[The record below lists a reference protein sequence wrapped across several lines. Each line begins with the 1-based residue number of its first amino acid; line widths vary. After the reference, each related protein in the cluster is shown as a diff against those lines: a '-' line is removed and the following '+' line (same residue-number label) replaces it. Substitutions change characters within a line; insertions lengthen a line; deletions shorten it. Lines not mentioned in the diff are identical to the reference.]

1 MTWWRTYPWVGA
13 TIAVGVIGLILAW
26 LAPLIY
32 AQVLVSAFA
41 LIVAA
46 DQLRD
51 MIADLRSGAWGI
63 DILAIVAIC
72 ATVAVG
78 EYWAAL
84 VVCLML
90 SGGEALEDY
99 ASARARSELTGVLER
114 APSRAHVVD
123 GDEVRTVAI
132 GEVAAGDVL
141 LIRPSEIV
149 PVDGELLD
157 ARASV
162 DESSL
167 TGESLPVSHAR
178 GEEIMSGSING
189 SSAIHVRA
197 LASAADSKYQQIVAL
212 VQEAAASRSPMVR
225 LADRIA
231 LPFTIFALAVAGI
244 GWWISGEPL
253 RAAQVL
259 VVATPCPLLIAAPV
273 AFMAGMSRAA
283 RAGIIVKDGGT
294 IERLSRI
301 ATAAFDK
308 TGTLTRGTPAVVA
321 VQSENGISETDLLAA
336 AGAVEDYS
344 THPLARAIVATAR
357 ERGIELERATDASEV
372 VAAGFEGRVAGRHV
386 AVGKASWIAEVAHV
400 SDAELERAREH
411 VQPGVSLVYV
421 AIDGTYAGAI
431 ALADQ
436 YRPEATRTIAE
447 LRRLGID
454 NVLMLSGDTPAT
466 ARYIGAE
473 LGITD
478 VQGGLLPEDKVAAVT
493 RASARPVMMVGDG
506 VNDAPVLAAA
516 DVGVAMGITGSAAA
530 ADSADVVLMKD
541 DVHRAAVAVG
551 IGQHTTRVALQ
562 AIGIGVALSVV
573 LMGIAL
579 TGVMPAI
586 VGAGAQEL
594 VDLACIL
601 WALRAMKPGRH
612 EPALSED
619 LDSDAERFST
629 CTLPA
634 SEARDCCAVQR

>member
-26 LAPLIY
+26 LAPPIY
-32 AQVLVSAFA
+32 VQVLVSAFA

-400 SDAELERAREH
+400 SDAELERVREH

-454 NVLMLSGDTPAT
+454 NVLMLSGDTPPPRAIS
-466 ARYIGAE
+466 A
-473 LGITD
+473 
-478 VQGGLLPEDKVAAVT
+478 PSS
-493 RASARPVMMVGDG
+493 ASA
-506 VNDAPVLAAA
+506 
-516 DVGVAMGITGSAAA
+516 TC
-530 ADSADVVLMKD
+530 
-541 DVHRAAVAVG
+541 RAA
-551 IGQHTTRVALQ
+551 
-562 AIGIGVALSVV
+562 
-573 LMGIAL
+573 
-579 TGVMPAI
+579 
-586 VGAGAQEL
+586 
-594 VDLACIL
+594 
-601 WALRAMKPGRH
+601 
-612 EPALSED
+612 
-619 LDSDAERFST
+619 
-629 CTLPA
+629 
-634 SEARDCCAVQR
+634 CCPRTKSRP

>member
-26 LAPLIY
+26 LAPPIY
-32 AQVLVSAFA
+32 VQVLVSAFA

-344 THPLARAIVATAR
+344 THPLARAIVAAAR

-493 RASARPVMMVGDG
+493 RAAARPVMMVGDG

-619 LDSDAERFST
+619 LDADAECFPR

-634 SEARDCCAVQR
+634 SEARDCCTVQR